1 MRIIFSLTLTAIK
14 APLMNAIKLFID
26 SYLIDDAHFK
36 ISPQYLEIISQ
47 RTHLYAK
54 RKHTTKAGKDLILKI
69 SKDSKT
75 CGDYFGLN
83 YQTINLQ
90 SFNGLRDLWPGTEGP
105 GLLLLALSLAV
116 TLQGS

>member
-26 SYLIDDAHFK
+26 SYSIDDAHFK

-54 RKHTTKAGKDLILKI
+54 RKSTVNSNPSIILHLGQVNFIVDKFIPLLSNLSFVTKKHKDFL
-69 SKDSKT
+69 D
-75 CGDYFGLN
+75 
-83 YQTINLQ
+83 
-90 SFNGLRDLWPGTEGP
+90 
-105 GLLLLALSLAV
+105 
-116 TLQGS
+116 